1 MVIAPM
7 LGLDFCGGNS
17 STGGILRTGRLSV
30 RWLMRLFLYGTLL
43 GDRRL
48 GVGTP
53 ATLTGWRRV
62 VLRGT
67 RYPTLRRDRSGAVSG
82 AVVKVPAPVLRR
94 LIAYEGP
101 AYRLVRVV
109 VQTASGK
116 TAAYAWIA
124 PGGTRRPWRE

>member
-1 MVIAPM
+1 M
-7 LGLDFCGGNS
+7 
-17 STGGILRTGRLSV
+17 
-30 RWLMRLFLYGTLL
+30 
-43 GDRRL
+43 
-48 GVGTP
+48 GTP

-67 RYPTLRRDRSGAVSG
+67 RYPTLRRDRRGAVSG

-94 LIAYEGP
+94 LVAYEGP

-109 VQTASGK
+109 VQTPNGK
-116 TAAYAWIA
+116 TAANAWIA